1 MQAGSLRQLCGL
13 VTGKTGTV
21 WMPQGLG
28 VPDRRRL
35 PLLFSLNVAVVAARE
50 HPAGGRAA
58 SDSQGHRRPNAG
70 MEGGKELLLV
80 HS

>member
-1 MQAGSLRQLCGL
+1 M
-13 VTGKTGTV
+13 GKTSTV

-58 SDSQGHRRPNAG
+58 ASDSQGHRKPNAR
-70 MEGGKELLLV
+70 MEGGGKELLLV